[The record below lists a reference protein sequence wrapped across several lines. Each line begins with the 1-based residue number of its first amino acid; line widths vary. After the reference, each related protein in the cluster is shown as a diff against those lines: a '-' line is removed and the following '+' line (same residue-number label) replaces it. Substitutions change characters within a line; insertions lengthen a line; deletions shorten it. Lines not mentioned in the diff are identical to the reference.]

1 MAVQNVKWK
10 AANIQ
15 TDDNNIFIN
24 KREQTLLLLL
34 GYFGGGNV
42 SNKILIPAG
51 PIEDIIPT
59 LSSDGNLYTNA
70 ELNAAYCEEEVT
82 IDDVLDSD
90 CTNMLKS
97 FGYVLNKSGYYD
109 KSSGNIIFTETISD
123 TFKED
128 EYVYDNAPI
137 KITAIMSESFSL
149 DADDAMDKYTP
160 LCVNGGYEQ
169 SAIPNLTLPILGL
182 FGSDVNNF
190 TFPGYYTIMV
200 ADYDYS
206 SLPDDIQVTSSN
218 IDVVCFALEVINC
231 GVKGFPS
238 SKFSISGVK
247 QIIHA
252 FDADDKDF
260 RKIKLDQDI
269 VEYIRFGRPI
279 DESLRTPDLEHFS
292 MTAAGNMEWGDWH
305 KITYK
310 I

>member
-24 KREQTLLLLL
+24 KREQTLLFLL
-34 GYFGGGNV
+34 GIFGGGNV

-51 PIEDIIPT
+51 PIEDMVPT
-59 LSSDGNLYTNA
+59 LSSGDNLYTNA
-70 ELNAAYCEEEVT
+70 ELNAVYCEGEAT
-82 IDDVLDSD
+82 IDDVLDS
-90 CTNMLKS
+90 TNMFNS
-97 FGYVLNKSGYYD
+97 FGYLLNKSGYYD

-128 EYVYDNAPI
+128 DYVYDNAPI
-137 KITAIMSESFSL
+137 KITAIMSEIFSL
-149 DADDAMDKYTP
+149 SDDDALDKYTP

-169 SAIPNLTLPILGL
+169 SALPNLTLPIVGIR
-182 FGSDVNNF
+182 GSDVNNF
-190 TFPGYYTIMV
+190 TFPGYYTILLG
-200 ADYDYS
+200 DSDYS
-206 SLPDDIQVTSSN
+206 SLPDDIQATSST
-218 IDVVCFALEVINC
+218 IDTVGFALEVISC
-231 GVKGFPS
+231 GIKGFPDS
-238 SKFSISGVK
+238 GFSICGVK

-252 FDADDKDF
+252 FDGDDKDIG
-260 RKIKLDQDI
+260 KIKLDQDI

-279 DESLRTPDLEHFS
+279 NQALRIPDPEHFS